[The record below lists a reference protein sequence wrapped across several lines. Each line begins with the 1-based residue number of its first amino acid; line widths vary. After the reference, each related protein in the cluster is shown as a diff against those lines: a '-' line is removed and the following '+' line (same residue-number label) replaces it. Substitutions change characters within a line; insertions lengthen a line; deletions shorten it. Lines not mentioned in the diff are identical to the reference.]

1 MKHKNIAK
9 RMLACGLAVA
19 MVVTGGNYSSVNVS
33 AAKKTKK
40 AAKKAKVKLS
50 KKKASITAGGTVTL
64 KVKKPIKRLNGPS
77 RTKKLLRL
85 NQQVAKRRKTQQSR
99 D

>member
-50 KKKASITAGGTVTL
+50 KRPVS
-64 KVKKPIKRLNGPS
+64 
-77 RTKKLLRL
+77 
-85 NQQVAKRRKTQQSR
+85 QQVGQ
-99 D
+99 